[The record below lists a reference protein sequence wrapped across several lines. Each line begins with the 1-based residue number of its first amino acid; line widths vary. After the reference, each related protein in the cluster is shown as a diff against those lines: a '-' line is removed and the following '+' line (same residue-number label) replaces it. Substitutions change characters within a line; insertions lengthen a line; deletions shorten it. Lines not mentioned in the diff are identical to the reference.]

1 MVLPHPNGS
10 STRLR
15 FCWLTSYPQWRIQP
29 VAPAQWHDLPIVG
42 HFDRVLPT
50 CVGSDIAGPVGA
62 CAYAT
67 PDTTRCP
74 NKHNLIFFVRMV
86 AVQRSFEQANRH

>member
-1 MVLPHPNGS
+1 ML
-10 STRLR
+10 LL
-15 FCWLTSYPQWRIQP
+15 C

-50 CVGSDIAGPVGA
+50 CVGSDIAGPGA

-86 AVQRSFEQANRH
+86 AVQRRRRGPRGEIFEQQIGINPNR